1 MAYGQVKMRVVEFAD
16 ILALIAA
23 LRWTMGLTLIALGLG
38 GPLGLALALMKSS
51 RSFILKAIAEACL
64 QLIQGIPL
72 LALLMFFYFGVPA
85 FLGVD
90 IPPLLAV
97 SVAYVIYTA
106 VYFGQIWS
114 GGISAIKQEQW
125 EAGACLG
132 LGKWHQFSRIIAP
145 QAFKLSLPSSV
156 SFLVQLIKGTSL
168 ASVVG
173 FIELTR
179 AAQQI
184 SAATFQST
192 LVYALVAILYFAIC
206 FPLTVWSRNL
216 ERNFHDAN

>member
-1 MAYGQVKMRVVEFAD
+1 MRIVELTD
-16 ILALIAA
+16 ILALISA
-23 LRWTMGLTLIALGLG
+23 LRWTIGLTLIALALG
-38 GPLGLALALMKSS
+38 APLGLLLALMKSS
-51 RSFILKAIAEACL
+51 KSWILKAVSEVVL

-72 LALLMFFYFGVPA
+72 LALLMFFYFGLPV
-85 FLGVD
+85 FLGID

-97 SVAYVIYTA
+97 SIAYVVYTA
-106 VYFGQIWS
+106 VYFGQIWAGS
-114 GGISAIKQEQW
+114 ISAVKHEQW

-132 LGKWHQFSRIIAP
+132 LSKWHQFFYIIAP
-145 QAFKLSLPSSV
+145 QAFKISLPSSV

-179 AAQQI
+179 AAQQV

-192 LVYALVAILYFAIC
+192 LIYLIVAILYFAIC

-216 ERNFHDAN
+216 ERNFHGAN

>member
-1 MAYGQVKMRVVEFAD
+1 MADGQEIMRVVEFAD
-16 ILALIAA
+16 ALALLAA
-23 LRWTMGLTLIALGLG
+23 LRWTIGLALIALAFG

-51 RSFILKAIAEACL
+51 RHFVLNIAAEAIL

-72 LALLMFFYFGVPA
+72 LALLMFFYFGMPVL
-85 FLGVD
+85 LGID
-90 IPPLLAV
+90 IPSLLAV
-97 SVAYVIYTA
+97 SIAYVIYTA
-106 VYFGQIWS
+106 VYFGQIWAGS
-114 GGISAIKQEQW
+114 INAVKIEQW

-132 LGKWHQFSRIIAP
+132 LSKWHQFAYIIAP
-145 QAFKLSLPSSV
+145 QAFKISLPSSV

-179 AAQQI
+179 EAQQV

-192 LVYALVAILYFAIC
+192 LVYLIVAVLYFAIC
-206 FPLTVWSRNL
+206 FPLTVWSRKL
-216 ERNFHDAN
+216 ERSFSGSN